1 MWRIIYKGSLYISK
15 SKHKRRNCNECA
27 TLDNYLIMN
36 KNTNI
41 LTLKLQFFI
50 VINTVDLGLYKI

>member
-1 MWRIIYKGSLYISK
+1 MRPIIYKGSSYNSK
-15 SKHKRRNCNECA
+15 SKPKHRNRNECA